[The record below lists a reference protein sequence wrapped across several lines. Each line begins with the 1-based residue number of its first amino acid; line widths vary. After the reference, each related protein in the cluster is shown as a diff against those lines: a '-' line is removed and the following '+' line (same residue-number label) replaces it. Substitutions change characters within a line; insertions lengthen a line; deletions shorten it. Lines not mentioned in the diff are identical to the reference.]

1 MSIISRSISLIE
13 ALILADS
20 GIIGLIFIKEYSIY
34 KFAED
39 KIENKMECKKQIIL
53 KCKSVYTTNMME
65 RYFMY
70 IVIQILNYGLSR
82 IMPKALGLF
91 ESSYVLFIMCMTIS
105 LPWIQNRIVNI
116 KKAKEVIKVFN
127 EDKEVFLKYTLS
139 KLIINCIKELDE
151 GVQDIKNYNIF
162 LIYNVISL
170 ENVYDLAKSYTF
182 VFVMNML
189 RKAEE
194 TYYYY
199 KAIKLAYYYKS
210 GYLFNVMPIK
220 EAVYIVNM
228 IIREKRWEEVSN
240 VEVIHAVHVLI
251 NNKLQKD
258 SESVEIQLAIL
269 KFFMIWTIISI
280 LKIFSIEV
288 NTVLFAINMIIN
300 RKMIG
305 TVIVVYMMII
315 CNTNDILIGIILI
328 AYKPLNYVLHEIYFY
343 MKNKKD
349 IKKVLKVYGKKIR

>member
-1 MSIISRSISLIE
+1 MSIISRNTSLIE

-20 GIIGLIFIKEYSIY
+20 VISGLIFIKEYSIY

-53 KCKSVYTTNMME
+53 KCKSVYAMNMMD

-82 IMPKALGLF
+82 ILF
-91 ESSYVLFIMCMTIS
+91 RSSYVLYIICMAIS
-105 LPWIQNRIVNI
+105 LPVIQNRILNI
-116 KKAKEVIKVFN
+116 KRAKEVIKVFN
-127 EDKEVFLKYTLS
+127 EDKEIFVRYTLS
-139 KLIINCIKELDE
+139 KLIIKGIKELDE
-151 GVQDIKNYNIF
+151 EVQDIKNYNIF
-162 LIYNVISL
+162 LIYNVITL
-170 ENVYDLAKSYTF
+170 ENVYELAKSYTF
-182 VFVMNML
+182 VFVMYML

-210 GYLFNVMPIK
+210 GYLFNVMTIK

-228 IIREKRWEEVSN
+228 IIKEKRWEEVSN
-240 VEVIHAVHVLI
+240 VEITHAVHVLI
-251 NNKLQKD
+251 ISKLQKD
-258 SESVEIQLAIL
+258 SESVEFQLAIL
-269 KFFMIWTIISI
+269 KFFMIWTTISI

-288 NTVLFAINMIIN
+288 NTVLFAMYMIIN

-305 TVIVVYMMII
+305 TITVVYIMII
-315 CNTNDILIGIILI
+315 CNTNDILIGVILI
-328 AYKPLNYVLHEIYFY
+328 AYKPLNYILREIYFY

-349 IKKVLKVYGKKIR
+349 IQKVLKVYGKKIR